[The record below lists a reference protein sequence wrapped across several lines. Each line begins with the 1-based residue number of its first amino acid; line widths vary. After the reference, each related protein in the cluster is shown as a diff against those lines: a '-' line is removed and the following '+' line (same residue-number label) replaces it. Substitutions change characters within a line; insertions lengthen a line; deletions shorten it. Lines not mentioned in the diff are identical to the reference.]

1 VGQLKNSV
9 CPVCEGPNEGKWTCD
24 RCTPLLKVHRE
35 MILIAG
41 DGNEYCL
48 WDIKAF
54 YDYRTELPER
64 MRQAIEMCLYLNM
77 VERKAAEAMGLAPA
91 NPVAIY
97 ANVGIARLL
106 SWSFQGKMGTYNPFV
121 WTLSLEASH

>member
-1 VGQLKNSV
+1 MIRNLQA
-9 CPVCEGPNEGKWTCD
+9 WTSGFESQEV
-24 RCTPLLKVHRE
+24 PE
-35 MILIAG
+35 ILIAG